1 MAKSIKI
8 ASETWR
14 RIEEC
19 AKKAGYSSPGELV
32 ENAIAKE
39 LARVEEQDARAEAE
53 ARTEVERR
61 LKGLGYLE

>member
-1 MAKSIKI
+1 MCGELMAKSIKL
-8 ASETWR
+8 STETWK

-19 AKKAGYSSPGELV
+19 VRKAGYSSPEELV

-39 LARVEEQDARAEAE
+39 LARVEEEDARA
-53 ARTEVERR
+53 EVERR

>member
-1 MAKSIKI
+1 MAKSIKVANEI
-8 ASETWR
+8 WR

-19 AKKAGYSSPGELV
+19 AKKAGYSSPEELV

-39 LARVEEQDARAEAE
+39 LARVEEEDARAEQDARAD
-53 ARTEVERR
+53 VERR

>member
-1 MAKSIKI
+1 VAKSIKLS
-8 ASETWR
+8 ADTWK

-19 AKKAGYSSPGELV
+19 VKKAGYSSPEELV

-39 LARVEEQDARAEAE
+39 LLRLEEEDDARVD
-53 ARTEVERR
+53 VERR